1 MVAYLKMTSVVLAVL
16 FGVATNCSG
25 NEKLALWRSEFG
37 GNDHA
42 YLRVFDPNLNWDQA
56 NIAAQSRVFN
66 GENGHLVSI
75 TSAAENAFLGSA
87 LYDGAYP
94 GRYAI
99 GALDDPLRWITGE
112 PAVYQNYAP
121 GEPNSGLED
130 ILQIYLGFPY
140 PGQWNDLNRNEPLG
154 GGYIVEFNIIPEPC
168 CAFLVVAG
176 SAVLAISRQMR

>member
-1 MVAYLKMTSVVLAVL
+1 MFAYHRITYVTLVVLFSVV
-16 FGVATNCSG
+16 TNCFG
-25 NEKLALWRSEFG
+25 NEELALWRSENG

-42 YLRVFDPNLNWDQA
+42 YLRVFDPHLNWEQA

-66 GENGHLVSI
+66 GEFGHLVSI
-75 TSAAENAFLGSA
+75 TSAAENAFIAST
-87 LYDGAYP
+87 LYDVAYL

-154 GGYIVEFNIIPEPC
+154 GGYIVEFNTVPEPC
-168 CAFLVVAG
+168 SALLVMVG
-176 SAVLAISRQMR
+176 SAVLVISQRMR